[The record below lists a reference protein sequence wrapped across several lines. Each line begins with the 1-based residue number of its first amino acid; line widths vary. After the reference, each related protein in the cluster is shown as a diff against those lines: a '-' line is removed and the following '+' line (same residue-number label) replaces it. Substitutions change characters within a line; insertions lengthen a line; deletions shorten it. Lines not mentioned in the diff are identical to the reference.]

1 VCESGKFYA
10 AMENLQDLSAA
21 CDVDYIHG
29 AFPGGASAIFENVAW
44 RLCRQR
50 LRDFAREK
58 IYYNGTAGALEEF
71 ASGRAHAHDAR
82 RGHSQVDARITL
94 HEGGLGNLL
103 GRSPAIKQ
111 VFALIQRVAP
121 TEATVMI
128 MGESGSGKELVAE
141 CIHLLSHRAQGPLV
155 AINCGSIP
163 ASLIEAE
170 LFGYEKGSFTGASR
184 SHAGVFERATGGTL
198 FLDEVTE
205 MPLDMQTRLL
215 RVLETGRFY
224 RVGGTQE
231 IKTDIRVVA
240 ATNRNITDA
249 VANRQLREDLMYRLA
264 VFPLHLPPLRERAGD
279 VPPLAEHF
287 LGLLNRAN
295 STHKRFSPAFAEA
308 LRVYRWPG
316 NVRELKN
323 AVERSFILA
332 DDVLDLDLTLSMATQ
347 APQQIEQP
355 RAAGLHVPLGSR
367 LDEAERSL
375 IEVTLE
381 YCEGDK
387 RRAAAVLGCSL
398 KTLYNKLNSYARTG
412 APDHAKIVASS
423 LASTPYGGAGA
434 PM

>member
-1 VCESGKFYA
+1 
-10 AMENLQDLSAA
+10 
-21 CDVDYIHG
+21 
-29 AFPGGASAIFENVAW
+29 
-44 RLCRQR
+44 
-50 LRDFAREK
+50 
-58 IYYNGTAGALEEF
+58 
-71 ASGRAHAHDAR
+71 
-82 RGHSQVDARITL
+82 VDARITL
-94 HEGGLGNLL
+94 HESGLGNLL
-103 GRSPAIKQ
+103 GRSLAMKQ

-141 CIHLLSHRAQGPLV
+141 CIHQLSHRAQGPLV

-184 SHAGVFERATGGTL
+184 THAGVFERATGGTL

-240 ATNRNITDA
+240 ATNRNVTEA

-287 LGLLNRAN
+287 LGVLNRAN
-295 STHKRFSPAFAEA
+295 DTHKRFSLTFAEA
-308 LRVYRWPG
+308 LRTYRWPG

-332 DDVLDLDLTLSMATQ
+332 DDVLDLDLTMSMAKQ
-347 APQQIEQP
+347 IPQQIEQP
-355 RAAGLHVPLGSR
+355 HAAGLHVPLGSR

-387 RRAAAVLGCSL
+387 RRTAAILGCSL

-412 APDHAKIVASS
+412 APDRTRITSS
-423 LASTPYGGAGA
+423 ALSLQ
-434 PM
+434 

>member
-1 VCESGKFYA
+1 
-10 AMENLQDLSAA
+10 
-21 CDVDYIHG
+21 
-29 AFPGGASAIFENVAW
+29 
-44 RLCRQR
+44 
-50 LRDFAREK
+50 
-58 IYYNGTAGALEEF
+58 
-71 ASGRAHAHDAR
+71 
-82 RGHSQVDARITL
+82 VDAKITL
-94 HEGGLGNLL
+94 HDGGLGNLL
-103 GRSPAIKQ
+103 GRSLAMKQ

-141 CIHLLSHRAQGPLV
+141 CIHLLSHRAQGPMV

-184 SHAGVFERATGGTL
+184 AHAGVFERATGGTL

-240 ATNRNITDA
+240 ATNRNVAEA

-295 STHKRFSPAFAEA
+295 STHKRFSPSFAEA
-308 LRVYRWPG
+308 LRAYRWPG

-332 DDVLDLDLTLSMATQ
+332 DDVLDVELLSMATQ
-347 APQQIEQP
+347 APQQIEQIEQQRP
-355 RAAGLHVPLGSR
+355 AGLHVPLGSR

-387 RRAAAVLGCSL
+387 RRTAAVLGCSL

-412 APDHAKIVASS
+412 APDSARITSSS
-423 LASTPYGGAGA
+423 LSSASL

>member
-1 VCESGKFYA
+1 
-10 AMENLQDLSAA
+10 
-21 CDVDYIHG
+21 
-29 AFPGGASAIFENVAW
+29 
-44 RLCRQR
+44 
-50 LRDFAREK
+50 
-58 IYYNGTAGALEEF
+58 
-71 ASGRAHAHDAR
+71 
-82 RGHSQVDARITL
+82 VDATITL
-94 HEGGLGNLL
+94 HENGLGNLL
-103 GRSPAIKQ
+103 GRSPAMKQ
-111 VFALIQRVAP
+111 VYTLIQRVAP

-141 CIHLLSHRAQGPLV
+141 CIHMLSHRSQGPLV

-240 ATNRNITDA
+240 ATNRNVTEA

-264 VFPLHLPPLRERAGD
+264 VFPLHVPPLRERAGD
-279 VPPLAEHF
+279 VPLLAEFF
-287 LGLLNRAN
+287 LGILNRSSNAE
-295 STHKRFSPAFAEA
+295 KQFSAAFAAA
-308 LRVYRWPG
+308 LRTYRWSG

-323 AVERSFILA
+323 AIERSFILA
-332 DDVLDLDLTLSMATQ
+332 DDVLEADLSPALPAMPARAAETHEPVELTR
-347 APQQIEQP
+347 P
-355 RAAGLHVPLGSR
+355 AGLHVPLGSR

-398 KTLYNKLNSYARTG
+398 KTLYNKLNSYARERAPRSVPMGSAPLTG
-412 APDHAKIVASS
+412 APF
-423 LASTPYGGAGA
+423 
-434 PM
+434 

>member
-1 VCESGKFYA
+1 
-10 AMENLQDLSAA
+10 M
-21 CDVDYIHG
+21 
-29 AFPGGASAIFENVAW
+29 
-44 RLCRQR
+44 
-50 LRDFAREK
+50 
-58 IYYNGTAGALEEF
+58 
-71 ASGRAHAHDAR
+71 DAP
-82 RGHSQVDARITL
+82 ITL
-94 HEGGLGNLL
+94 HENGLGNLL
-103 GRSPAIKQ
+103 GRSPAMHQ
-111 VFALIQRVAP
+111 VFGLIKRVAP

-128 MGESGSGKELVAE
+128 MGESGVGKELVAE
-141 CIHLLSHRAQGPLV
+141 CIHNLSHRAQGPLV

-240 ATNRNITDA
+240 ATNRNVTEA

-264 VFPLHLPPLRERAGD
+264 VFPLHIPPLRERPGD
-279 VPPLAEHF
+279 VPLLAQYF
-287 LGLLNRAN
+287 LSTLNRG
-295 STHKRFSPAFAEA
+295 SDVTKGFSPTFLDA
-308 LRVYRWPG
+308 LSSRRWAG

-323 AVERSFILA
+323 SVERSFILA
-332 DDVLDLDLTLSMATQ
+332 DEVLEIDLSITTPTQ
-347 APQQIEQP
+347 PVAEPVE
-355 RAAGLHVPLGSR
+355 AARPAGVHVPLGSR

-375 IEVTLE
+375 IEVTLD

-398 KTLYNKLNSYARTG
+398 KTLYNKLNSYARERAETESLGRHLPGVG
-412 APDHAKIVASS
+412 ASVPLPS
-423 LASTPYGGAGA
+423 
-434 PM
+434 